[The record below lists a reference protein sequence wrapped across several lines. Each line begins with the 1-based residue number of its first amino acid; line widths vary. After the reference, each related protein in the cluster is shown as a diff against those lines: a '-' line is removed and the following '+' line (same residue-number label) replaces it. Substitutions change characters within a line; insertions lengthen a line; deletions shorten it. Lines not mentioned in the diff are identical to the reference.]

1 MPVELLVAVA
11 TFGFVTAIAPG
22 RTTPTYSHPVQN
34 LQLDRRYLAGRM
46 HGPSTVSLMLRF
58 EISGTV
64 IQWRGLASF

>member
-11 TFGFVTAIAPG
+11 TLGFVTAIAPG

-34 LQLDRRYLAGRM
+34 LQLDRGYLAGRIN
-46 HGPSTVSLMLRF
+46 GPSVVSLMLRF

-64 IQWRGLASF
+64 IQWRGLALF